1 MKATDSKMVFG
12 KFGTWF
18 AEAEAA
24 EPAFPNAMA
33 LATVGEDGRPS
44 SRMVLLKSWDEDGF
58 VFYTN
63 LDSRKGHELAENPN
77 ASLLFYWKSLT
88 RQIRVDGIVHQVSD
102 AEADAYFATR
112 PRDACI
118 GAWASK
124 QSEAMEGR
132 YEFEARIAKYAIKY
146 AVGDVPRPDNWS
158 GYRLVPDEFEFW
170 KERKFRL
177 HDRLRYRLQDG
188 GEWLEETL
196 YP

>member
-1 MKATDSKMVFG
+1 MKLTDNKTVFG
-12 KFGTWF
+12 KFGDWF
-18 AEAEAA
+18 AKAEAA

-33 LATVGEDGRPS
+33 LATVGADGRPS
-44 SRMVLLKSWDEDGF
+44 SRMVLLKGWDEDGF

-63 LDSRKGHELAENPN
+63 LDSRKGSELAENPN
-77 ASLLFYWKSLT
+77 ASLLFYWKSLK
-88 RQIRVDGIVHQVSD
+88 RQIRVEGVVHQVSD

-112 PRDACI
+112 PRDARI

-132 YEFEARIAKYAIKY
+132 FEFEARIAKFAAKF
-146 AVGDVPRPDNWS
+146 AVGEVPRPDNWS
-158 GYRLVPDEFEFW
+158 GFRLVPDEIEFW

-177 HDRLRYRLQDG
+177 HERLVYRLQDG
-188 GEWLEETL
+188 GEWREETL